1 MGLQLPD
8 HRFKSGC
15 RLQRNALFSKG
26 TGRFSFCPRKCH
38 AAHDLSPPNLGGKK
52 ARRRLPSAK
61 PVWTARHH
69 KKFPALSED
78 KAGRIKKTKGHAP
91 PRPFSSKPRRQKG
104 PPPPAFGRTGLD
116 GSETKTFCPAWFSD
130 GAELGLRKSSP
141 KRRSEVSVFWGRQS
155 ADRLWKWPDTPKCRS
170 RRRPPW

>member
-52 ARRRLPSAK
+52 ARRPLPSTK

-78 KAGRIKKTKGHAP
+78 KAGRIEKTKGHASHDLSRPNLRGKNSSPCLPSAEPVWTARHHKNFP
-91 PRPFSSKPRRQKG
+91 PYPKIKR
-104 PPPPAFGRTGLD
+104 
-116 GSETKTFCPAWFSD
+116 E
-130 GAELGLRKSSP
+130 GLRKSSP
-141 KRRSEVSVFWGRQS
+141 KRRFEVSVFWGRQS
-155 ADRLWKWPDTPKCRS
+155 ADRPWK
-170 RRRPPW
+170 